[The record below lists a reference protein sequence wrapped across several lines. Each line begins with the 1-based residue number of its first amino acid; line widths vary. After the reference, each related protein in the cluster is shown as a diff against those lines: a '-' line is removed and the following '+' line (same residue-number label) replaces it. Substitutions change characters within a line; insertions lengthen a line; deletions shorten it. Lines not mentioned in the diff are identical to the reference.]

1 MTQLV
6 INVSGVDQQVGMITD
21 KSEKVSFR
29 LMERGRTKLPDG
41 FQIDPQWTALHP
53 GALSVIDEKP
63 PVATTQETAKT
74 EKPVVTP
81 TVTVEA
87 QTGGTK

>member
-6 INVSGVDQQVGMITD
+6 INVSGVDQQVGIITD
-21 KSEKVSFR
+21 KGAKVSFR
-29 LMERGRTKLPDG
+29 LMERGRTKMPEGYQL
-41 FQIDPQWTALHP
+41 DPNWIALHP
-53 GALSVIDEKP
+53 GALKVIDEKP
-63 PVATTQETAKT
+63 PVETTQETAKT
-74 EKPVVTP
+74 EKSVP

>member
-6 INVSGVDQQVGMITD
+6 INVSGVDQQVGIITD
-21 KSEKVSFR
+21 KGAKVTFR

-41 FQIDPQWTALHP
+41 YQINPAWIALHP
-53 GALSVIDEKP
+53 GALTVIDEKP
-63 PVATTQETAKT
+63 PVSTTQETAKA
-74 EKPVVTP
+74 EKPVVMP
-81 TVTVEA
+81 TVAVEA